1 MALRG
6 CPLLLSPVANCS
18 SVCDSTAKAFLCR
31 QIRTFASRP
40 ETRVNS
46 GISGRYAENP
56 RKHWAGGQ
64 PIRKRPFYAGFRAGV
79 VAVLWPGSSVA
90 VTVLRTVML
99 HPGAAI
105 RSGYFWDGSEWLLGR
120 DGGGLFAVA
129 DFDDAASFCL
139 TCFEPQKGHFLRSKV
154 LSSCKPYSVRATK
167 ILSMNFVRRPSFMR
181 R

>member
-56 RKHWAGGQ
+56 RKHRAGGQ

-79 VAVLWPGSSVA
+79 VAVLWSGSSVA

-120 DGGGLFAVA
+120 DGGGRMVFGLHSCCSASC
-129 DFDDAASFCL
+129 AAFCL
-139 TCFEPQKGHFLRSKV
+139 QLLTSMMQRRS
-154 LSSCKPYSVRATK
+154 A
-167 ILSMNFVRRPSFMR
+167 
-181 R
+181 